1 MVTKK
6 RASGKINEEH
16 VCIDSFI
23 QHLREIGSGQRI
35 FYCDNSESRLDPP
48 DFCVNI
54 SGVIYAVEVTSITDY
69 DYEAL
74 CKKFFDDIRS
84 EFATSNIIK
93 GTYSFFVTKHPKI
106 PKKGTSG
113 WKTLISTIATNIQDM
128 SNAPYGTER
137 YIIKDK
143 NGRVGIKKL
152 SDQGAKIALSWVVGA
167 NFGGLIQEELSQ
179 LIKKAIEKKRKQLE
193 KKRKQFEN
201 KSVLAQYK
209 NVILLFY
216 DAYGYSNIEYIQKAL
231 SNVQD
236 YDWLHSIFVALAC
249 SDVLNKLYPNSP
261 GRKGMFLYSKNEH
274 WQ

>member
-1 MVTKK
+1 MTKR
-6 RASGKINEEH
+6 RASGRINEEY

-23 QHLREIGSGQRI
+23 QHLIEIGSGQRI
-35 FYCDNSESRLDPP
+35 FYCDNSENRLDPP
-48 DFCVNI
+48 DFGVKI

-93 GTYSFFVTKHPKI
+93 GTYSLSVTKHPKI
-106 PKKGTSG
+106 PKRGTSG

-128 SNAPYGTER
+128 SNALCGAEH

-143 NGRVGIKKL
+143 NGRVGMTKL
-152 SDQGAKIALSWVVGA
+152 SDQGAKISLSMRGA
-167 NFGGLIQEELSQ
+167 KWGGSVREELSK
-179 LIKKAIEKKRKQLE
+179 LIKERIEAKRQQLTKKG
-193 KKRKQFEN
+193 
-201 KSVLAQYK
+201 VLDQYK

-216 DAYGYSNIEYIQKAL
+216 EAYNYSDVENIRKAFL
-231 SNVQD
+231 NVQD
-236 YDWLHSIFVALAC
+236 YDWLHSIFVALAYP
-249 SDVLNKLYPNSP
+249 DALNKLYPNSP
-261 GRKGMFLYSKNEH
+261 GRKGAFLYSKNEH